1 MADSLSIYTIP
12 WIKSFIKTSV
22 VFSRH
27 FKDKRQRKRFI
38 DFLKLISLTGSP
50 LLTDI
55 SSVRNDIKHYSR
67 SLSHFFNKSDWN
79 PHYFELKR
87 KELVS
92 NNLLKDCEIIAL
104 DSTAL
109 AKTGRHFENE
119 GAVYD
124 SRINKLTDGFPLLIS
139 TGITKQK
146 HYSPISYL
154 RYSHKDL
161 ESLSENQIKVRF
173 IKDLIS
179 LFKNKAKI
187 PIFIADS
194 GFMRLCIVVLF
205 LINNIPFLVRTSKR
219 IVILKSGKR
228 VLTNQLKSGIYSD
241 VRFETRAWENIKCN
255 LVVGLYDKDKGERR
269 VFLTNLSLKD
279 YSKTFLLKL
288 YNQRWFIEESIKELK
303 QQFGLEGF
311 RIRSWKGS
319 ERFLTL
325 LFFAVTLTHLSLKR
339 HNDWIQYVL
348 PYLLDYSQAELSFS
362 IYYCRKI
369 FNKILFCGPNIL
381 NLDILPL
388 KQVNSP

>member
-1 MADSLSIYTIP
+1 MADSLYIYTIP
-12 WIKSFIKTSV
+12 WVKSFIKTSI

-38 DFLKLISLTGSP
+38 DFLKSVSLIGSP
-50 LLTDI
+50 LLTDV
-55 SSVRNDIKHYSR
+55 SSVRNDIKYYSR
-67 SLSHFFNKSDWN
+67 SLSHFFNKANWN
-79 PHYFELKR
+79 PQYFELKR
-87 KELVS
+87 KELIL

-109 AKTGRHFENE
+109 AKIGRHFENE
-119 GAVYD
+119 GTVYD
-124 SRINKLTDGFPLLIS
+124 SRINKLTNGFPLLIS

-161 ESLSENQIKVRF
+161 EISSENQIKLGF
-173 IKDLIS
+173 IQELIN
-179 LFKNKAKI
+179 LLRNEGKM
-187 PIFIADS
+187 PIFVADS
-194 GFMRLCIVVLF
+194 GFMRLCIIVLF
-205 LINNIPFLVRTSKR
+205 LTNNIPFLIKTSKR

-228 VLTNQLKSGIYSD
+228 ILSNQLKSGIYPD
-241 VRFETRAWENIKCN
+241 VRFETRGWENIKCN
-255 LVVGLYDKDKGERR
+255 LVVGPYNKDKGKRR

-279 YSKTFLLKL
+279 HSKNFLLKL

-311 RIRSWKGS
+311 RIRSWQGS

-325 LFFAVTLTHLSLKR
+325 LFFAVTLTHLSLERNNK
-339 HNDWIQYVL
+339 WIQCVL
-348 PYLLDYSQAELSFS
+348 PYLLDYTQAESSSS

-369 FNKILFCGPNIL
+369 FNKILFCSPNIL

-388 KQVNSP
+388 KQGNSP

>member
-12 WIKSFIKTSV
+12 WVKSFIKTSTA
-22 VFSRH
+22 FSKH
-27 FKDKRQRKRFI
+27 FRDKRQRKRFI
-38 DFLKLISLTGSP
+38 NFLKSICLTGSP

-55 SSVRNDIKHYSR
+55 SQFSNDIKYYSR

-79 PHYFELKR
+79 PQYFETKR
-87 KELVS
+87 KELVL

-109 AKTGRHFENE
+109 VKTGRHFENE
-119 GAVYD
+119 GVVYD

-161 ESLSENQIKVRF
+161 EIFSENQIKEKF
-173 IKDLIS
+173 IKELVN
-179 LFKNKAKI
+179 LFKNEPKI

-194 GFMRLCIVVLF
+194 GFMRLSIITFF
-205 LINNIPFLVRTSKR
+205 LKEKIPFLIKSPKR
-219 IVILKSGKR
+219 IIILKSGKR
-228 VLTNQLKSGIYSD
+228 YLTNQLKSGIYSD
-241 VRFETRAWENIKCN
+241 IRFETRGWEKVRCN
-255 LVVGLYDKDKGERR
+255 LIVGPYDKDKGERR
-269 VFLTNLSLKD
+269 VFLTNLSLRD

-288 YNQRWFIEESIKELK
+288 YNQRWFVEESIKELK

-311 RIRSWKGS
+311 RIRSWQGS

-325 LFFAVTLTHLSLKR
+325 LFFAATLTHLCLEK
-339 HNDWIQYVL
+339 HNSWIQYVL
-348 PYLLDYSQAELSFS
+348 PCLLDYAKAELSFS
-362 IYYCRKI
+362 IYYCRKMLM
-369 FNKILFCGPNIL
+369 KLLFCDSITL
-381 NLDILPL
+381 NYGILPL